1 MELIEYCILNHT
13 MGLLSMFVKTTD
25 FQLEEEIS
33 LINKPIALNVEGY
46 PYSRLED
53 RPFEILNYLLHKLEI
68 EKNAEFRRE
77 FVVAT
82 LMQGVGEKGIDVLL
96 QNSSGECN
104 GAIQCKRYSGRI
116 DRPSVGKEIIKF
128 GLHVLLNN
136 VNIISD
142 KTHFTYFFSVS
153 NDFSDPAL
161 KLITDVKNKLRH
173 DPDLDSWIASVI
185 ESYTAFNN
193 LKADEVKDDLLEIL
207 EKLKYRKINFADLDL
222 LVQRHQTDVV
232 PLFFEVKIVYITEI
246 PDMEFDE
253 LLGVIYSEIENIND
267 VRCSKIK
274 DNIMKQVEE
283 MLAMIKD
290 IGGEEFKKILCAIK
304 LPFKYI
310 RKFENPRKFK
320 FIENLE
326 FIKYLVVNMS
336 LISLIIPDLKL
347 NSTVGQAINL
357 PNGKTISYIHSSD
370 KREYNA
376 VVLQLLKHF
385 NKENTNLTSIET
397 VIVDNVA
404 AEDCMLGKG
413 SAQVNFDY
421 IIPEISNVDIET
433 PEGKEEFSNLKEK
446 FNFIYHCAHAFSYFT
461 LESED
466 QLIQSLKLVLGR

>member
-1 MELIEYCILNHT
+1 MVFVEYCILNHT
-13 MGLLSMFVKTTD
+13 MGLLLMFVKTTN

-33 LINKPIALNVEGY
+33 LISKPVALNVEGY

-77 FVVAT
+77 YAVAT
-82 LMQGVGEKGIDVLL
+82 LMQGVGERGIDVLL

-104 GAIQCKRYSGRI
+104 GAIQCKRYANKI
-116 DRPSVGKEIIKF
+116 DRPSVAKEIIKF
-128 GLHVLLNN
+128 GLHILLSN
-136 VNIISD
+136 VKIISD
-142 KTHFTYFFSVS
+142 LTQFTYFFSVS
-153 NDFSDPAL
+153 NDFSGPAL
-161 KLITDVKNKLRH
+161 ELITDVKNKLRH

-185 ESYTAFNN
+185 ESYTAFNS
-193 LKADEVKDDLLEIL
+193 LKADEVKDALLAIL
-207 EKLKYRKINFADLDL
+207 EKLKYKKINSVDLDL
-222 LVQRHQTDVV
+222 LVHRHQTDVV
-232 PLFFEVKIVYITEI
+232 PLFFEVKIVYITDV
-246 PDMEFDE
+246 PDMALDE

-274 DNIMKQVEE
+274 DIIMRQVEDV
-283 MLAMIKD
+283 LAMIGD
-290 IGGEEFKKILCAIK
+290 IGEEEFKKILCAIK
-304 LPFKYI
+304 LPFKFI

-320 FIENLE
+320 FADNLD
-326 FIKYLVVNMS
+326 FIKHLVVNMS
-336 LISLIIPDLKL
+336 LISLIIPDIKL
-347 NSTVGQAINL
+347 NSAVGQAINL
-357 PNGKTISYIHSSD
+357 PNGKIISYIHSSD
-370 KREYNA
+370 NREYNS

-404 AEDCMLGKG
+404 AANCLLGQG

-433 PEGKEEFSNLKEK
+433 PQGKEEFSNLREK
-446 FNFIYHCAHAFSYFT
+446 FNFIYHCAHAFNYNT

-466 QLIQSLKLVLGR
+466 QLIQSLKLILCR